1 MISVQPMHD
10 TRIQPIGQQALGTIR
25 LRLMIEDMMTY
36 VTFHVIDAIT
46 STNVL
51 LGRPWLHEHKVVPST
66 WYQCFKYKTPEGET
80 NMIFPSSFSFLLRV
94 GLRASERNA
103 SYSTLS
109 FTFSLVP
116 SDVL

>member
-1 MISVQPMHD
+1 MHD

-66 WYQCFKYKTPEGET
+66 WHQCFKYKTPEGET
-80 NMIFPSSFSFLLRV
+80 NRIFANTKP
-94 GLRASERNA
+94 
-103 SYSTLS
+103 
-109 FTFSLVP
+109 FTTTEAFYADSKLI
-116 SDVL
+116 LFGAN